1 MFSRRPLS
9 SCCRAERSI
18 SSSIKTA
25 TQKRYGLRVLGVL
38 DLHSAA
44 ASVDDAGRR
53 GPVSRNPRRGRIP
66 APLKSRRQRP
76 SDKRPLGSGM
86 ESKVVPVDAQQ
97 YDWFSERLSDLRS
110 LLGLLVGE
118 AITPTRV
125 SARLPDENRLVAN

>member
-1 MFSRRPLS
+1 MCSRRPLS

-66 APLKSRRQRP
+66 APLRSRRQRP
-76 SDKRPLGSGM
+76 SDKRPLGYGM
-86 ESKVVPVDAQQ
+86 EIR
-97 YDWFSERLSDLRS
+97 W
-110 LLGLLVGE
+110 
-118 AITPTRV
+118 
-125 SARLPDENRLVAN
+125 LPEHNLDTEWQLFL